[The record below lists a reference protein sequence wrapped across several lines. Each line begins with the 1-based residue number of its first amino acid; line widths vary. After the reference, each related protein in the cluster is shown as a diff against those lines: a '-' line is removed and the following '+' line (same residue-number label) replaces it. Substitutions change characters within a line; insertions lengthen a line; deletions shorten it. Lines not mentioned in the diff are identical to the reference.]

1 MLHAVPLAELFDDTI
16 ASDELLNYWSRILR
30 ARRDQVNQS
39 GQFELFSSIAGR
51 YQQSVGEH
59 DVLPLPR
66 CRLMLFTSPST
77 PLRMLR
83 RIFF

>member
-39 GQFELFSSIAGR
+39 GQFNSLAA
-51 YQQSVGEH
+51 
-59 DVLPLPR
+59 
-66 CRLMLFTSPST
+66 
-77 PLRMLR
+77 
-83 RIFF
+83 